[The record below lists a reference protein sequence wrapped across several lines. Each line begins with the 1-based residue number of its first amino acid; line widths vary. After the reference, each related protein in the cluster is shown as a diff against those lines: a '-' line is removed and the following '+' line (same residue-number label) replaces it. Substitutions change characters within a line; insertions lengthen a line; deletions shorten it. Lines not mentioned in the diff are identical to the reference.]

1 VVTVRTNG
9 LIVPQPWTRTLP
21 AAPRREVMPFMLA
34 LVLLALMFRIS
45 RTRMRLGMITAALCL
60 LALAG
65 CGYVNTQNHA
75 NALQEA
81 NFRDGKNTLTI
92 TGTSGGVT
100 KTITVTLTEN

>member
-1 VVTVRTNG
+1 
-9 LIVPQPWTRTLP
+9 
-21 AAPRREVMPFMLA
+21 MPFMLA
-34 LVLLALMFRIS
+34 LILLALMFRIS

-75 NALQEA
+75 NALNEA
-81 NFRDGKNTLTI
+81 NFRDRKNTLTI